1 MDDRARTEADEPH
14 DPVFLREER
23 KPGVEKRP
31 PPGPDANPTKRAGS
45 PLRSAVLVVLAALIA
60 YATYH
65 FVMTERAPQT
75 GRPHDS
81 VAAQPVGAA
90 TIATGDIKVVV
101 TGLGTVTPL
110 ANVTVKTQVNGQL
123 TEVAFTEGQIVKKGD
138 FLAQIDPR
146 PYQLAESQYEG
157 QLVHDQGLLDQA
169 KTDLDRYQ
177 ALLKQNSIARQT
189 AEDQVYLVKQYEG
202 SVKTDQAQI
211 DTQKLNLTYAR
222 IVSPI
227 DGRVGLRLVDA
238 GNYVQTTDTG
248 IAVLTQLHPI
258 SVIFTVPEDDIPEI
272 MAQLKAGTPLE
283 VTIYDR
289 ANVNQ
294 LAVGKVL
301 TIDNQIDTTTG
312 TVKIRAE
319 FDNLDDKL
327 FPNQFVNAQLLIKSL
342 KGVVAAP
349 LTAIQRGAPGTY
361 VYLIDADNTVSV
373 RKVKLGPQNDGMV
386 AVTEGLAP
394 GDRVVVD
401 GTDRLRDGA
410 EVFIA
415 ASDGVAVGAPDAAK
429 SGAGSG
435 KGKGQHRNHA
445 QQGAPAEGAQP
456 AAAAPAASPAAP
468 AAPAR

>member
-1 MDDRARTEADEPH
+1 MDDRSRTEANEPRN
-14 DPVFLREER
+14 PVYLREER
-23 KPGVEKRP
+23 KSDVEKRP

-45 PLRSAVLVVLAALIA
+45 PLRSAIFVALAALIA
-60 YATYH
+60 FATYR
-65 FVMTERAPQT
+65 FVTAERAPRT
-75 GRPHDS
+75 DRPLES
-81 VAAQPVGAA
+81 AAAQPVGAA
-90 TIATGDIKVVV
+90 TIATGDIKIIV

-123 TEVAFTEGQIVKKGD
+123 TDVAFKEGQIVKKGD

-157 QLVHDQGLLDQA
+157 LLIHDQGLLDQA
-169 KTDLDRYQ
+169 KNNMARYD

-189 AEDQVYLVKQYEG
+189 AEDQVFLVKQYEG

-211 DTQKLNLTYAR
+211 DAQKLNLAYAR

-227 DGRVGLRLVDA
+227 DGRVGLRLVDP
-238 GNYVQTTDTG
+238 GNYVQTSDTG

-272 MAQLKAGTPLE
+272 VAQLKAGTPLE

-294 LAVGKVL
+294 LAVGKVT
-301 TIDNQIDTTTG
+301 TIDNQIDVTTG
-312 TVKIRAE
+312 TLKIRAE

-327 FPNQFVNAQLLIKSL
+327 FPNQFVNARLLIKSL
-342 KGVVAAP
+342 QGVVAAP

-361 VYLIDADNTVSV
+361 VYLIGPDNMVSV
-373 RKVKLGPQNDGMV
+373 RKVKLGAQNDGMV
-386 AVTEGLAP
+386 AVAEGLAP

-401 GTDRLRDGA
+401 GADRLRDGA
-410 EVFIA
+410 EVFVA
-415 ASDGVAVGAPDAAK
+415 ASDGVAISGPDSAK
-429 SGAGSG
+429 SAGGGEG
-435 KGKGQHRNHA
+435 KERHRDRT
-445 QQGAPAEGAQP
+445 QQPP
-456 AAAAPAASPAAP
+456 AAAPAAT
-468 AAPAR
+468 RQ

>member
-1 MDDRARTEADEPH
+1 
-14 DPVFLREER
+14 
-23 KPGVEKRP
+23 
-31 PPGPDANPTKRAGS
+31 
-45 PLRSAVLVVLAALIA
+45 
-60 YATYH
+60 
-65 FVMTERAPQT
+65 
-75 GRPHDS
+75 
-81 VAAQPVGAA
+81 
-90 TIATGDIKVVV
+90 VV

-238 GNYVQTTDTG
+238 GNYVQTSDAG

-386 AVTEGLAP
+386 AVTEGLTP

-415 ASDGVAVGAPDAAK
+415 TSDGVAVGAPDAAK

-456 AAAAPAASPAAP
+456 AAAAPAAAP

>member
-1 MDDRARTEADEPH
+1 MDDRSRTEANEPH

-23 KPGVEKRP
+23 KPGVEERAAP
-31 PPGPDANPTKRAGS
+31 FPEVAPTKRARS
-45 PLRSAVLVVLAALIA
+45 PLRSAVLIVLAALIA

-65 FVMTERAPQT
+65 FVTAERAPPT
-75 GRPHDS
+75 GRAHEA

-90 TIATGDIKVVV
+90 TIAIGDIKVVV

-123 TEVAFTEGQIVKKGD
+123 TEVAFVEGQIVKKGD

-146 PYQLAESQYEG
+146 PFQLSEAQLEG
-157 QLVHDQGLLDQA
+157 QLIHDQGLLDQA
-169 KTDLDRYQ
+169 QTDLTRFQ
-177 ALLKQNSIARQT
+177 TLLKQESIARQQ
-189 AEDQVYLVKQYEG
+189 AEDQAFLVKQSEG
-202 SVKTDQAQI
+202 SVKADQAQI
-211 DTQKLNLTYAR
+211 DTQKLNQIYAH

-238 GNYVQTTDTG
+238 GNYVQTSDTG

-258 SVIFTVPEDDIPEI
+258 SVIFTVPEDDIPQI

-289 ANVNQ
+289 ANINQ
-294 LAVGKVL
+294 LAVGKV
-301 TIDNQIDTTTG
+301 TTVDNQIDTTTG
-312 TVKIRAE
+312 TVKIRAQ

-327 FPNQFVNAQLLIKSL
+327 FPNQFVNARLLIKSL
-342 KGVVAAP
+342 QRVVTAP

-361 VYLIDADNTVSV
+361 VYLIGADNTVSV

-386 AVTEGLAP
+386 AVTDGLAA

-410 EVFIA
+410 KVFIA
-415 ASDGVAVGAPDAAK
+415 ASDGVATTAPDPAK
-429 SGAGSG
+429 SGEDG
-435 KGKGQHRNHA
+435 KGKGHHRHA
-445 QQGAPAEGAQP
+445 EQTAPGEAP
-456 AAAAPAASPAAP
+456 AAAPEGASQ
-468 AAPAR
+468 AAPARQ

>member
-1 MDDRARTEADEPH
+1 MDDRPHTEADEPH
-14 DPVFLREER
+14 RPVFLRDER
-23 KPGVEKRP
+23 NPGVEKRP
-31 PPGPDANPTKRAGS
+31 PPGPAANPTKQTGS
-45 PLRSAVLVVLAALIA
+45 PLRSALLVVVAALIA

-65 FVMTERAPQT
+65 FVATERAPRT
-75 GRPHDS
+75 GRSHEPA
-81 VAAQPVGAA
+81 AAQPVGAA

-123 TEVAFTEGQIVKKGD
+123 VEVAFTEGQIVKKGD

-169 KTDLDRYQ
+169 KTDLTRYDT
-177 ALLKQNSIARQT
+177 LLKQNSIARQT

-272 MAQLKAGTPLE
+272 MAQLKTGAPLE

-294 LAVGKVL
+294 LAVGKVT

-319 FDNLDDKL
+319 FPNLDDKL
-327 FPNQFVNAQLLIKSL
+327 FPNQFVNARLLIKSL
-342 KGVVAAP
+342 QGVATAP

-361 VYLIDADNTVSV
+361 VYLINPDNTVSA
-373 RKVKLGPQNDGMV
+373 RTVKLGPQNDGMV
-386 AVTEGLAP
+386 ALTEGLAP

-401 GTDRLRDGA
+401 GADRLRDGA
-410 EVFIA
+410 EVFVA
-415 ASDGVAVGAPDAAK
+415 ASDGVAVDAPDAAK
-429 SGAGSG
+429 SGGASDG
-435 KGKGQHRNHA
+435 KGKEHHRDHA
-445 QQGAPAEGAQP
+445 QQSAPGE
-456 AAAAPAASPAAP
+456 AAPPAM
-468 AAPAR
+468 PARQ